1 MSSDRCEGKQPQ
13 TKTKRVQTKTR
24 TKNKTKTKRVRTKNA
39 HGGQGHA
46 SRVVGQISPAPYCS
60 QCQWPRPWQNGN
72 ILMAVAG
79 GLRMR
84 GAAEAWT
91 VTAVSL
97 TAAACPLPLHL
108 RFDLPRKT
116 LGGQSAT
123 PSMHPCCPSTLDT
136 RDRLANL
143 NSRHKQ
149 STVYS
154 QPRRRE
160 PSDATLAVSHA
171 GHGCNRQQTAA
182 VAGLRC
188 APGSGLPLILT
199 TL

>member
-13 TKTKRVQTKTR
+13 TKTKRVQTNTR
-24 TKNKTKTKRVRTKNA
+24 TKTKRVRTKNA

-46 SRVVGQISPAPYCS
+46 SRVVGQISPAPYWS

-91 VTAVSL
+91 VTLVSL

-108 RFDLPRKT
+108 RFDLPRNA

-123 PSMHPCCPSTLDT
+123 PSMHPCCPRRSTLDT
-136 RDRLANL
+136 RDKLANL
-143 NSRHKQ
+143 RHKHFAHACLSITCTVYCVQ
-149 STVYS
+149 STTT
-154 QPRRRE
+154 PR
-160 PSDATLAVSHA
+160 AV
-171 GHGCNRQQTAA
+171 
-182 VAGLRC
+182 
-188 APGSGLPLILT
+188 
-199 TL
+199 